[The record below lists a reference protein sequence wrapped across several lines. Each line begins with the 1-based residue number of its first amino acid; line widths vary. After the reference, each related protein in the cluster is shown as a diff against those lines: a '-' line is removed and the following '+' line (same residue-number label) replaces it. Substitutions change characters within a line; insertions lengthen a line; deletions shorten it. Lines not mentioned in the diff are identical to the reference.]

1 MSKVDQIQFTPIEES
16 SKKCCLSF
24 LLDCLK
30 PEKDKDKKYYID
42 KWRIYLT
49 NESTSKTKMNDPFII
64 LANMWAH
71 KPVIKDLENVRI
83 NPNLIRK
90 EKVQTLSNV
99 IIRNDLEFYIPQLCS
114 FIVFG
119 EDELV
124 DELLSFL
131 YKSCYCSFFFAHRVL
146 WFLKSMLSNEE
157 INNGI
162 NMEMN
167 NKISEII
174 HTIQTIFKSDTEN
187 DKKELKN
194 YFIAGGDV
202 FMNYNKGYFTDCLDL
217 SDGNINNNGNTNNI
231 TADTTYNSNSG
242 EQNIIKINIF
252 TKYGY
257 RTNDED
263 MVFNGGM
270 NYIK

>member
-1 MSKVDQIQFTPIEES
+1 MESLEQIQFEPIEEET
-16 SKKCCLSF
+16 KKCCLSCLF
-24 LLDCLK
+24 ECLK
-30 PEKDKDKKYYID
+30 PQKDKDKKYYID

-49 NESTSKTKMNDPFII
+49 NESTSKSKMNDPFII

-90 EKVQTLSNV
+90 ERVKTLSGV

-146 WFLKSMLSNEE
+146 WFLKSMLNNEE
-157 INNGI
+157 VNNGI
-162 NMEMN
+162 NIEIRI
-167 NKISEII
+167 KEFPTIKSEI
-174 HTIQTIFKSDTEN
+174 S
-187 DKKELKN
+187 
-194 YFIAGGDV
+194 AR
-202 FMNYNKGYFTDCLDL
+202 
-217 SDGNINNNGNTNNI
+217 NI
-231 TADTTYNSNSG
+231 
-242 EQNIIKINIF
+242 
-252 TKYGY
+252 
-257 RTNDED
+257 
-263 MVFNGGM
+263 
-270 NYIK
+270 